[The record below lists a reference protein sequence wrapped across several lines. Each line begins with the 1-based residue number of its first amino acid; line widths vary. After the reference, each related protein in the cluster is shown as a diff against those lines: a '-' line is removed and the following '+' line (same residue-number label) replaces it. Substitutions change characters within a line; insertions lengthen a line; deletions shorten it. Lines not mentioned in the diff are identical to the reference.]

1 MDINFQARLCKIL
14 LVFSVAIF
22 VSLVAFNNIT
32 DYYSNFEYVKHVLSM
47 DTTFSDNKGMW
58 RRIESTELHHVAYIF
73 IIALECII
81 ALLCLVG
88 TFKLWKSRN
97 DAILFSKSKVFANWG
112 LTAGVLLW
120 FMAFISVGGEWF
132 LMWQSE
138 IWNGQ
143 EESAM
148 FTTIILLILI
158 YLNQAE
164 SN

>member
-1 MDINFQARLCKIL
+1 
-14 LVFSVAIF
+14 
-22 VSLVAFNNIT
+22 
-32 DYYSNFEYVKHVLSM
+32 M
-47 DTTFSDNKGMW
+47 DTTFPDNKGMW

-120 FMAFISVGGEWF
+120 FMAFYF
-132 LMWQSE
+132 LSE
-138 IWNGQ
+138 VNG
-143 EESAM
+143 
-148 FTTIILLILI
+148 F
-158 YLNQAE
+158 
-164 SN
+164 